1 MASRDFKGWFSS
13 LFGWRNSIG
22 NEGIL
27 YSPDN
32 LPATHVAVTRILEG
46 MGVVVSKAQG
56 DDRLEYGEIL
66 VGRTD
71 YLGPPRTY
79 ASESSSGLIRVVRN
93 EVCSCCGLGR
103 LFGTT

>member
-27 YSPDN
+27 YSPDD
-32 LPATHVAVTRILEG
+32 LPATHVAVTRIFEG
-46 MGVVVSKAQG
+46 MGVVVFKAQG
-56 DDRLEYGEIL
+56 DDRVEYGEIL

-71 YLGPPRTY
+71 NPVPSR
-79 ASESSSGLIRVVRN
+79 ASENI
-93 EVCSCCGLGR
+93 C
-103 LFGTT
+103 F